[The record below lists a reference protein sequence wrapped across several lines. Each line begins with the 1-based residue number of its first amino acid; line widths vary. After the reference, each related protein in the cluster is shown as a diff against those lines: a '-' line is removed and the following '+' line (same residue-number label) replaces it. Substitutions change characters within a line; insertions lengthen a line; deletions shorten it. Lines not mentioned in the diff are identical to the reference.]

1 METIQSM
8 KMYQQLYR
16 VYVNTCHIYEVND
29 YMVGTSQ
36 SGLIDF
42 NQSSWGQSVILLKS
56 INKLLFLWSLLNLII
71 W

>member
-29 YMVGTSQ
+29 YMVRTSQ
-36 SGLIDF
+36 SDLIDF
-42 NQSSWGQSVILLKS
+42 NKSSWGQSVIY
-56 INKLLFLWSLLNLII
+56 
-71 W
+71 